1 MVPSKDG
8 VFRGNPFVKVVD
20 KPVVLCYNLITFS

>member
-1 MVPSKDG
+1 MIPSEDS
-8 VFRGNPFVKVVD
+8 VFRGNSFIKVVD